1 MPFFHSNDDY
11 DEVIFYH
18 QGEFFSRDNIKPGMV
33 TFHPCGF
40 THGPHP
46 KAFEAGAKAAK
57 TMTDEVAVM
66 IDTRDALDMAPAATG
81 TEVTAYADSWKTK

>member
-1 MPFFHSNDDY
+1 
-11 DEVIFYH
+11 
-18 QGEFFSRDNIKPGMV
+18 MV

-46 KAFEAGAKAAK
+46 KAFAAGAKAAK

-66 IDTRDALDMAPAATG
+66 IDARDALDMTDAAAV
-81 TEVTAYADSWKTK
+81 TEVRDYAESWMTK